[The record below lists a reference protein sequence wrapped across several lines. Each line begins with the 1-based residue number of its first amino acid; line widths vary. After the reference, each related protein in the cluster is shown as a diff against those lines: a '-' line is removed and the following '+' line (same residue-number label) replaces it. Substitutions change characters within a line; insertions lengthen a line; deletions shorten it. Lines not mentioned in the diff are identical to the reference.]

1 MKSWHETIVLS
12 RPVRDVVLQRSFG
25 PGEAPSAKEWEG
37 ELRAAYDRG
46 RADGETQLGQQLVQQ
61 RAEVKQLFEGVV
73 VSLRKAVPQ
82 VARDTE
88 QHLVALALEIAQKL
102 VGEIPVSVEVVEGVV
117 KDALSQVEGATEFHV
132 RLHPADLELLRKL
145 ESGLLNPQSEGGE
158 VHFHAST
165 EVTRGGCLVQTRFGV
180 IDARRETKI
189 DLLKRT
195 LLG

>member
-1 MKSWHETIVLS
+1 MKSWHETIVLT
-12 RPVRDVVLQRSFG
+12 RPVRDVVLRRSFG
-25 PGEAPSAKEWEG
+25 PDDGPSAQDWDT
-37 ELRAAYDRG
+37 ELKAAYERG

-61 RAEVKQLFEGVV
+61 RAEVKQLLEGVV

-82 VARDTE
+82 VARETE

-102 VGEIPVSVEVVEGVV
+102 VGEIPVSVDLVEGVV
-117 KDALSQVEGATEFHV
+117 RDALSQVEGATEFHV
-132 RLHPADLELLRKL
+132 RLHPADLELLRKM
-145 ESGLLNPQSEGGE
+145 ESALLSTGGDAGS

-180 IDARRETKI
+180 IDARRETKV